1 MILFCFVLEF
11 DKTDDKTTTW
21 NGGTPVIVIGIS
33 SPRLIKRK
41 HDVKS
46 ISPRKELPGRNI
58 GRKRLHCQ
66 KWLMS
71 GNSPAQLKNE
81 GFSRF
86 KSETSGFLAVIW
98 MLATDLDQSTVRK
111 FRLRHWRVLQCG
123 SIPLKLAVFQNLIIL
138 YTLIVHQS
146 FNYFV
151 RYVYDMEISIFLK
164 EHYHNKKKSHL
175 KKSSLN
181 DLISIKSNYLKK
193 TLKIIA

>member
-1 MILFCFVLEF
+1 MLEF

-46 ISPRKELPGRNI
+46 ISPRKELPGQNI

-86 KSETSGFLAVIW
+86 KKWDVRIFSCTLNVGYRSWSIHGQKVLVEALENSTMRKYSTEACCISKFDNFLFTHCFI
-98 MLATDLDQSTVRK
+98 
-111 FRLRHWRVLQCG
+111 G
-123 SIPLKLAVFQNLIIL
+123 I
-138 YTLIVHQS
+138 YQS
-146 FNYFV
+146 FCCDMFMIWKYHYF
-151 RYVYDMEISIFLK
+151 FLR
-164 EHYHNKKKSHL
+164 EQYHNKKVTR
-175 KKSSLN
+175 KKFSEWLYFN
-181 DLISIKSNYLKK
+181 
-193 TLKIIA
+193 